1 LSDLRQEER
10 QRQERANFT
19 SAFSRR
25 AWQPSEQPRT
35 ASRIVAVSVAVTLT
49 AGVALGIGVMRSYNG
64 KLAAE
69 EKAKAAALT
78 RSHTPFPNTP
88 PSPSGGSS
96 AGSKHSGDPRS
107 PSGGNVPAPAPNS
120 GIMTHKRSVS
130 GASLPFGS
138 HTKAN
143 LFVQFAQV
151 RLVKQG
157 DAQCRLTARHR
168 VGVLDRATV
177 AALACFQ
184 KANDSRFHG
193 VTARTDGPG
202 RLGRSTMAAL
212 LMAHFGTSTSVQ
224 GLAPGDRSN
233 EVSWLK
239 NALVWAGNSQLDDGD
254 IAASAAL
261 TKVNIDYIAGG
272 PRPAY
277 AMDGS
282 VQTALRIYQRDVGI
296 PVTGRADSRTLA
308 ALHGVRVKSQR
319 TAGVVTGHNLPAPAG
334 RR

>member
-1 LSDLRQEER
+1 MI
-10 QRQERANFT
+10 N
-19 SAFSRR
+19 
-25 AWQPSEQPRT
+25 
-35 ASRIVAVSVAVTLT
+35 
-49 AGVALGIGVMRSYNG
+49 
-64 KLAAE
+64 
-69 EKAKAAALT
+69 
-78 RSHTPFPNTP
+78 
-88 PSPSGGSS
+88 
-96 AGSKHSGDPRS
+96 
-107 PSGGNVPAPAPNS
+107 
-120 GIMTHKRSVS
+120 KRSVS
-130 GASLPFGS
+130 GTSLPFGPR
-138 HTKAN
+138 TKAN

-151 RLVKQG
+151 RLSKQG

-168 VGVLDRATV
+168 AGVLDRATV

-184 KANDSRFHG
+184 KANDGRFHSA
-193 VTARTDGPG
+193 TARTDGPG

-239 NALVWAGNSQLDDGD
+239 NALLWAGNTQLDDGD

-277 AMDGS
+277 AMDES

-319 TAGVVTGHNLPAPAG
+319 IAGAVTGHTLPSPAG